1 MWRRYK
7 HREANVASNR
17 TATVKR
23 ETKETK
29 IEISLDLDGTGVAK
43 VSTGIGMLDH
53 LVEQIAKHG
62 IIDIT
67 LTAKGDLST
76 DEHHTVE
83 DVGLV
88 LGQALDQALGDRS
101 GIVRMADATV
111 PLDEALATVAL
122 DLSGRGYS
130 VLDVAWT
137 SDRIGELPSDLVNH
151 FLWSIASEAK
161 MTLNVRVLSG
171 VNDHHKAEV
180 IAKALGRAL
189 SIASRLEP
197 RRQGSVPSTKGN
209 LKG

>member
-1 MWRRYK
+1 M
-7 HREANVASNR
+7 ASNR
-17 TATVKR
+17 KASVKR

-29 IEISLDLDGTGVAK
+29 VEISLDLDGTGEAN

-88 LGQALDQALGDRS
+88 LGQALDKALGDRS

-137 SDRIGELPSDLVNH
+137 NDRIGELPADLVNH

-161 MTLNVRVLSG
+161 LTLNVRVLSG

-180 IAKALGRAL
+180 IAKAFGRAL
-189 SIASRLEP
+189 GIASRPEP
-197 RRQGSVPSTKGN
+197 RRPGSVPSTKGK
-209 LKG
+209 LRG